1 MKKGLLAVVVV
12 LACALVGAGIATAAE
27 ISTSGAIQFKV
38 SGTSEEGKASG
49 LFGAG
54 DVLVD
59 YHVEVTSGPWTGV
72 VSPEFDIAGGA
83 VCECDAYITYT
94 SDMATLTL
102 DPTGI
107 DYGLYDLYAC
117 GAPDITGLPT
127 VARSIDGGPNMPSK
141 AGIKA
146 EIPFEPLTLTAVVN
160 NQESGADVLWNFGF
174 GVDYT
179 MESLTLG
186 LMGNSACKDAP
197 WYGTSYGLKAV
208 YEMAPMTFT
217 GQYGSFSPST
227 DGYES
232 GSGYYVEFDYAT
244 DEMGNFVVSYKGADA
259 NFNGAGTATDHAY
272 SKIYGEWGYPL
283 TDAVTFT
290 ADVASEDRGW
300 ADVGATPDVDESKSI
315 TSYEVKIGVSF

>member
-59 YHVEVTSGPWTGV
+59 YNVEVTSGAWGAV

-107 DYGLYDLYAC
+107 DYGLYDLYA
-117 GAPDITGLPT
+117 
-127 VARSIDGGPNMPSK
+127 ARPDGGPNIPSN
-141 AGIKA
+141 AGIKV
-146 EIPFEPLTLTAVVN
+146 EVPFEPLTLTAVVN

-217 GQYGSFSPST
+217 GEYGSFSPLA
-227 DGYES
+227 DEKES
-232 GSGYYVEFDYAT
+232 GSGYYVEFAYAT
-244 DEMGNFVVSYKGADA
+244 DEMGDFTLSYRGADA
-259 NFNGAGTATDHAY
+259 KYSGAGDPTGLEAY
-272 SKIYGEWGYPL
+272 SKIYGEWGYAL

-290 ADVASEDRGW
+290 ADVTSEDLGDGTD
-300 ADVGATPDVDESKSI
+300 AI
-315 TSYEVKIGVSF
+315 TSYEGKIGVSF